1 MDKIVDT
8 INHQVDSYG
17 ITTEKIIDL
26 EAEIK
31 MNLINEYYADLQVF
45 WRQDFDEYK
54 ENLTYYAIENMTE
67 INNLRAKEMLKI
79 GPQR

>member
-17 ITTEKIIDL
+17 LPTEKIIDL